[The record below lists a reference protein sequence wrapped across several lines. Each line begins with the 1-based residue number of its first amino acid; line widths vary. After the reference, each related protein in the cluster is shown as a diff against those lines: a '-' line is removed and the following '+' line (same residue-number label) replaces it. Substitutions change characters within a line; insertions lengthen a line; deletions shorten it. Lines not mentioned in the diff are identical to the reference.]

1 VVQQPWQPPPARARY
16 RAVTVEVELPPP
28 FSWRSGLALFVAIAA
43 AALLPASL
51 LLAHTVPTAPR
62 LAWAIG
68 GAVLGLLGSVAAR
81 SLAAGEAQRLWRRTR
96 NGPATAVRARRRA
109 ERAASFSLLTRRL
122 VTAGIPVVLLLA
134 YR

>member
-1 VVQQPWQPPPARARY
+1 
-16 RAVTVEVELPPP
+16 VTVEVELPPP
-28 FSWRSGLALFVAIAA
+28 FSWRSGVALLVAIAA

-51 LLAHTVPTAPR
+51 LFAHTVPAAPR

-96 NGPATAVRARRRA
+96 NGPAAAIKARRRA
-109 ERAASFSLLTRRL
+109 EVAASFSLVTRRL
-122 VTAGIPVVLLLA
+122 VTAGIPVVLVLA